1 MNLIVGC
8 AGSPKQRGVIIWNVL
23 QFEPRVPLAFA
34 ISHDHCKTWSRPVI
48 VTKQAGY
55 MYNIFFSD
63 KEMFITHL
71 EGTGKDT
78 RAEGFGWRGVKLVI
92 YDLKDVL
99 ALQPKK

>member
-1 MNLIVGC
+1 
-8 AGSPKQRGVIIWNVL
+8 
-23 QFEPRVPLAFA
+23 
-34 ISHDHCKTWSRPVI
+34 
-48 VTKQAGY
+48 

-78 RAEGFGWRGVKLVI
+78 RAEGFKWRHKLVI

-99 ALQPKK
+99 ALQPEK